1 MHIQGVSIIDAGPC
15 YRGGYA
21 VIRQG
26 IYKDKLVAVKMPRCN
41 QDIPDTYSV
50 SSVFSMLDTTI
61 LPDDAADAS
70 GGPYMATA

>member
-1 MHIQGVSIIDAGPC
+1 MCIQGVSIIDAGPC

-26 IYKDKLVAVKMPRCN
+26 IYEGKLVAVKMPRGN
-41 QDIPDTYSV
+41 QEIPDTYSV
-50 SSVFSMLDTTI
+50 SSVFSMLDTVI
-61 LPDDAADAS
+61 LPDDTADAS

>member
-1 MHIQGVSIIDAGPC
+1 MYIQGISIMDGGPC

-26 IYKDKLVAVKMPRCN
+26 IYKGKLVAVKMPRCN
-41 QDIPDTYSV
+41 KEISDAYSV
-50 SSVFSMLDTTI
+50 SPVFSTLDAVI
-61 LPDDAADAS
+61 LFDDAADAS